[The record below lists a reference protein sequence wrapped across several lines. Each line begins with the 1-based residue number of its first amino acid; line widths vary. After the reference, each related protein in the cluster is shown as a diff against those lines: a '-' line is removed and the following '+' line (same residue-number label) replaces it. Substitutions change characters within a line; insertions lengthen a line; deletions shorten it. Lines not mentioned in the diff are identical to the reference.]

1 MRPLHGVVVR
11 LYAFNRRRISFPNR
25 ILSFFFSVYDCY
37 YKTFGKEKNGGGS
50 ILYYIIMPLYIDLID
65 LIDNQFFQGLEGR
78 SLTCLQAR
86 LQAV

>member
-1 MRPLHGVVVR
+1 MV
-11 LYAFNRRRISFPNR
+11 
-25 ILSFFFSVYDCY
+25 LSFACMPLIVVASAFLIAFFPFFSVYDCY